1 MNQEQ
6 LMKVKIKY
14 LEDRLTTMEKSLSR
28 INNIL
33 GRFQMTENQGFKDIG
48 DDNGNIAIITDERDK
63 ESKDP
68 FIKVME
74 QGEKDNRHKD
84 IDIYESVG
92 GGFDFDDE
100 PKSKD
105 NDNELI

>member
-1 MNQEQ
+1 MTQEQ

-33 GRFQMTENQGFKDIG
+33 GRFQMTE
-48 DDNGNIAIITDERDK
+48 DK

-74 QGEKDNRHKD
+74 QGESDKFRDSDTMIRED
-84 IDIYESVG
+84 G
-92 GGFDFDDE
+92 
-100 PKSKD
+100 
-105 NDNELI
+105 NELI